1 MTSDP
6 VRAIIAKLED
16 DYQRLRETIAGVPE
30 TRLTSSSTGDGWSAR
45 EILAHLANAEREH
58 REVAKAI
65 LDGRTF
71 ELANFDLD
79 RWNQAGVARRARQ
92 DVRAILDDLEAE
104 HRAMIAFAAALSPEE
119 LEKKGRHPALGELS
133 VRKLLRIVG
142 LHQRMHQREIV
153 ALVAAGIDV

>member
-30 TRLTSSSTGDGWSAR
+30 TRLTSSSAGDGWSAR

-92 DVRAILDDLEAE
+92 DVRTILDDLEAE